1 MEADVCSV
9 LVMEVDI
16 FLLIF
21 VLCVIALSLFANVR
35 ILQYYQDPNDK
46 GFAKSI
52 LVKVVIVISLTICW
66 LLNILLPID
75 VRNSRP
81 KPGFLDMRIMWMMAF
96 ITLAIFLVGII
107 PAAMFYH
114 EASDDVAIGKHK
126 KKHVMCNMFFMLLF
140 VIGALAI
147 SYAFLAHAAMPVQEY
162 SCPVSNWVDAS
173 QPLSR
178 VQVSEK
184 VCGSAE
190 QKHIEFK
197 VGFQIYMVAF
207 MCFIGWFFFVTFGGI
222 GLSALPLDLIIAW
235 IDRPRHM
242 TSAVY
247 ATEKREIGVEATD
260 LLRRAEKLHEDNNK
274 LTMETGWSARRK
286 QRALVADYNKWKKEV
301 IFLEE
306 DFQKMEVARHDQT
319 GAGFTVF
326 LLKLISGIIF
336 AIVSIMWILHIII
349 YVLVAQQV
357 PGMSSPFLN
366 DFFAA
371 FEGPGL
377 YPIGVG
383 LFGAFNLYLLMC
395 VVKGTLKFGMR
406 IFIFFSIHPMQAK
419 ATPLNS
425 ILFNVLIML
434 ITSATVV
441 QFSQQA
447 FADYARLT
455 DADVI
460 FSAQIKYLTFYGFF
474 FENNIFIYTLLGWF
488 VLTIIYLFVCGARDN
503 DRKRRKNMKKRD
515 KKGKKEKKGA
525 KERGRAPEKV
535 GKRPSQA
542 DNVPLN
548 RN

>member
-1 MEADVCSV
+1 
-9 LVMEVDI
+9 MEVDI
-16 FLLIF
+16 FLLLF
-21 VLCVIALSLFANVR
+21 VLAVICLSGFANVR
-35 ILQYYQDPNDK
+35 ILQYYQDPNDR
-46 GFAKSI
+46 GIGKSI
-52 LVKVVIVISLTICW
+52 FVKGVIVTSLTLCW

-81 KPGFLDMRIMWMMAF
+81 VPGWLDMRSLWMVAF
-96 ITLAIFLVGII
+96 ITLAVFLLLII

-114 EASDDVAIGKHK
+114 EADDDAAIGKHK
-126 KKHVMCNMFFMLLF
+126 KRHVLCNMFFMLLF
-140 VIGALAI
+140 VLGFLSI
-147 SYAFLAHAAMPVQEY
+147 SYAFLSHASIPVRQY
-162 SCPVSNWVDAS
+162 TCPASHWVDAS
-173 QPLSR
+173 QPLSP

-184 VCGSAE
+184 VCGSAVDA
-190 QKHIEFK
+190 HIHFK

-222 GLSALPLDLIIAW
+222 GLSALPLDLILAFV
-235 IDRPRHM
+235 DRPRHM
-242 TSAVY
+242 NAKAY
-247 ATEKREIGVEATD
+247 MQEKREIGTEALD
-260 LLRRAEKLHEDNNK
+260 LMRRAEKLHEDNNK
-274 LTMETGWSARRK
+274 LTVETGWSAKKK
-286 QRALVADYNKWKKEV
+286 QRKLVADYNKWKKEV

-306 DFQKMEVARHDQT
+306 DYQKMQVAHYDQS

-326 LLKLISGIIF
+326 LFKLIFGIIF
-336 AIVSIMWILHIII
+336 AIASILWVLHTII
-349 YVLVAQQV
+349 YVVISQQV
-357 PGMSSPFLN
+357 PGFNATFLN
-366 DFFAA
+366 ALFSA

-377 YPIGVG
+377 YPVGVG

-460 FSAQIKYLTFYGFF
+460 FAAQIKYLTFYGFF
-474 FENNIFIYTLLGWF
+474 FEHNIFIYTLLAWF

-503 DRKRRKNMKKRD
+503 DRKRKKGSKKD
-515 KKGKKEKKGA
+515 KKGKKGKKEPKEKA
-525 KERGRAPEKV
+525 
-535 GKRPSQA
+535 GKRLSQA

-548 RN
+548 RQ